1 MSINNAMYF
10 YTCAT
15 LVDITATGVIRH
27 TVDKELERNQQ
38 RNWETVLQCIG
49 LKAQPQ
55 LIEGPIRRELEID
68 DNITFGDIFL
78 NTKQLV
84 WIFSFGVEAHEVFML
99 NNDPVGH
106 LDKDFA
112 QVPIIC
118 GLEETA
124 RFMLPIFYPYGS
136 IKNICFMAGR
146 MNL

>member
-1 MSINNAMYF
+1 MNF

-49 LKAQPQ
+49 LRAQPQ
-55 LIEGPIRRELEID
+55 LIDGPYSQDFEIAETS
-68 DNITFGDIFL
+68 IFGDIFF
-78 NTKQLV
+78 NTTQRV
-84 WIFSFGVEAHEVFML
+84 WVFTFGVESPDVFL
-99 NNDPVGH
+99 LDGDPIGQ
-106 LDKDFA
+106 LDKMFS

-124 RFMLPIFYPYGS
+124 RFILPIFYPFGA

-146 MNL
+146 LNL

>member
-1 MSINNAMYF
+1 MNF
-10 YTCAT
+10 VTCAT

-27 TVDKELERNQQ
+27 SADKELERNQQ

-55 LIEGPIRRELEID
+55 LIEGPYRRELEID
-68 DNITFGDIFL
+68 ETSIFGDIFF

-84 WIFSFGVEAHEVFML
+84 WIFSFGVEAPDVFL
-99 NNDPVGH
+99 KDSDPVGH
-106 LDKDFA
+106 LDTDFS

-118 GLEETA
+118 GLGETA
-124 RFMLPIFYPYGS
+124 RFILPIFYPYGS

>member
-1 MSINNAMYF
+1 MNF

-27 TVDKELERNQQ
+27 TTEHEIKRNQQ

-49 LKAQPQ
+49 LRAQPQ
-55 LIEGPIRRELEID
+55 LIDGPQNKELEID
-68 DNITFGDIFL
+68 TTTTFGDIFL
-78 NTKQLV
+78 HTKQRV
-84 WIFSFGVEAHEVFML
+84 WMFSFAVEAADVFLL
-99 NNDPVGH
+99 NGDPVGQ

-118 GLEETA
+118 GLDETA
-124 RFMLPIFYPYGS
+124 RFMLPIFYPYGA

-146 MNL
+146 LSL

>member
-1 MSINNAMYF
+1 MNF

-27 TVDKELERNQQ
+27 TTDKELERNQQ

-49 LKAQPQ
+49 LRAQPQ
-55 LIEGPIRRELEID
+55 LVEIPISKELEID
-68 DNITFGDIFL
+68 HQHIFGEYFY
-78 NTKQLV
+78 NTKQRV
-84 WIFSFGVEAHEVFML
+84 WLFSFGVEPTDVFL
-99 NNDPVGH
+99 LDDDPVGQ

-118 GLEETA
+118 GLNETA
-124 RFMLPIFYPYGS
+124 RFILPILYPYGA

-146 MNL
+146 FHL